1 MLNFSFFK
9 TTKGVTDKIY
19 IELDYSAQEI
29 ISKSERIN
37 IIQLVPY
44 VCMEIDTCAARGE
57 EQHIKFGGVKNV

>member
-1 MLNFSFFK
+1 MM
-9 TTKGVTDKIY
+9 TTQTCGTLELSISDITQKQDKIY

-44 VCMEIDTCAARGE
+44 VCMEIDTCAARARNN
-57 EQHIKFGGVKNV
+57 I